1 LVLLRD
7 QDRTRWD
14 RKLIEEGQA
23 LVRWCLRRDQP
34 GPYQLQAAIAAVHA
48 EAITFQGTDW
58 HQILALYDQLI
69 RVAPTP
75 VVALNRAVAL
85 GEVYGADAALREI
98 DDLALLDYHPFH
110 AARAEFLQRLGRA
123 EDAARAYR
131 TASAALAPSGPGK
144 QYLRQQA
151 ETLSQSP

>member
-1 LVLLRD
+1 
-7 QDRTRWD
+7 
-14 RKLIEEGQA
+14 
-23 LVRWCLRRDQP
+23 
-34 GPYQLQAAIAAVHA
+34 
-48 EAITFQGTDW
+48 
-58 HQILALYDQLI
+58 
-69 RVAPTP
+69 

-131 TASAALAPSGPGK
+131 AASSLAPNGPGK

-151 ETLSQSP
+151 ETLS